1 MEALQV
7 LQKNGGLKNTQL
19 SPEPE
24 CATCLFRHSK
34 MVNRVA
40 QGYTKPSL
48 TVIWIRAPWTHYEI
62 IREPILTQK
71 SHLSTLT

>member
-7 LQKNGGLKNTQL
+7 LQKNGGFKNTQL

-24 CATCLFRHSK
+24 CAARLFQHRK

-48 TVIWIRAPWTHYEI
+48 TVIWIQAP
-62 IREPILTQK
+62 
-71 SHLSTLT
+71 

>member
-7 LQKNGGLKNTQL
+7 LQKNGGFENTQL

-24 CATCLFRHSK
+24 RAARSFQHSK
-34 MVNRVA
+34 LVKRVA

-48 TVIWIRAPWTHYEI
+48 AVVWIRAP
-62 IREPILTQK
+62 
-71 SHLSTLT
+71 

>member
-7 LQKNGGLKNTQL
+7 LQKNGGFENIQL

-24 CATCLFRHSK
+24 RAAHLFRHSK
-34 MVNRVA
+34 MVKRVA

-48 TVIWIRAPWTHYEI
+48 TVIWIQAP
-62 IREPILTQK
+62 
-71 SHLSTLT
+71 